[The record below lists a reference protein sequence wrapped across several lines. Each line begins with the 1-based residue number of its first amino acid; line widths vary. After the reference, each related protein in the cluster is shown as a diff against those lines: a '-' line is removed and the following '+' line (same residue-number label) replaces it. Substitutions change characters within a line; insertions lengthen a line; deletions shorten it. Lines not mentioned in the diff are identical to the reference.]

1 MVVQIVTNLK
11 GPNGFGGK
19 AYTYFVSYV
28 CIHLSAKKQKAK
40 KTFPVEKHSDNQ
52 SCSTTENEISPIYLD
67 WCSLS
72 ALNTDTDTE
81 FIFPKNIYSVWNKW
95 KMLQCIHWCL
105 SLQGIHILSIP
116 SDSHTLSSN
125 YANSCYGHLGLIS
138 GYSCSLSAS
147 FLSFL

>member
-28 CIHLSAKKQKAK
+28 CIHLSAKNQKAK

-81 FIFPKNIYSVWNKW
+81 FIFPKIF
-95 KMLQCIHWCL
+95 
-105 SLQGIHILSIP
+105 ILCE
-116 SDSHTLSSN
+116 TN
-125 YANSCYGHLGLIS
+125 EK
-138 GYSCSLSAS
+138 SCSVFTDVYLYEE
-147 FLSFL
+147 FTFYLYHLTVIP